1 MRERVVLKWGGGLI
15 TEKDQMKTVRT
26 DILDLLAEQL
36 HACLEEGLDVL
47 LVHGAGSFGHLKA
60 KKYRLAEGFLP
71 EVEFHPLS
79 QHEAV
84 TEVRQDMLDLNQ
96 HVVEALTRRD
106 ISAVALPPHQW
117 ARGTGPHFE
126 GDLAFFEQAP
136 KGIVMVTFGDVVD
149 CESPREFGIL
159 SGDDLVKR
167 MADEINGVERLVFAM
182 GGVEGVLASPPSDK
196 NPSPELLSELTPN
209 DVFVGEHQ
217 TNMDV
222 TGGIG
227 LKVARGLEA
236 LEAGVE
242 VWLVSGEI
250 GCRVQ
255 EACMGLPVVGT
266 QLILS

>member
-1 MRERVVLKWGGGLI
+1 MRDRVVLKWGGGLI

-26 DILDLLAEQL
+26 DVLDRLADQL
-36 HACLEEGLDVL
+36 HTCITEGLDVI

-60 KKYRLAEGFLP
+60 KKYRLADGALP
-71 EVEFHPLS
+71 EVDFEPLT

-84 TEVRQDMLDLNQ
+84 TDVRNDMLELNQ
-96 HVVEALTRRD
+96 HVMEALTRRD

-149 CESPREFGIL
+149 CDGDKEFGIL
-159 SGDDLVKR
+159 SGDDIVKR
-167 MADEINGVERLVFAM
+167 MAAEIEGVKRLVFAM
-182 GGVEGVLASPPSDK
+182 GGVEGVLASPPREDE
-196 NPSPELLSELTPN
+196 PTPALLSTLTSN

-217 TNMDV
+217 QSMDV

-227 LKVARGLEA
+227 LKVARGFEA
-236 LEAGVE
+236 LEAGVD
-242 VWLVSGEI
+242 VWLVSGEL
-250 GCRVQ
+250 GVRVQ

-266 QLILS
+266 QLLES